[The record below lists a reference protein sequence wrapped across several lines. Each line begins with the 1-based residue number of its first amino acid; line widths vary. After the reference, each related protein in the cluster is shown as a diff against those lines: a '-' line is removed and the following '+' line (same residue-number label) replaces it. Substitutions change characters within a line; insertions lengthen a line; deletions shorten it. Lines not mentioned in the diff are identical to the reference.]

1 MFPDK
6 FVCLIAVATVHNKV
20 VFVLDW
26 LGLGWI
32 GLVLEWV
39 ESGRL
44 SSRAPEN

>member
-26 LGLGWI
+26 I
-32 GLVLEWV
+32 GLTL
-39 ESGRL
+39 L
-44 SSRAPEN
+44 SLGSIKLKPHNYNILASI

>member
-26 LGLGWI
+26 I
-32 GLVLEWV
+32 GLVLGCHWV
-39 ESGRL
+39 
-44 SSRAPEN
+44 P

>member
-26 LGLGWI
+26 IGLG
-32 GLVLEWV
+32 
-39 ESGRL
+39 
-44 SSRAPEN
+44 